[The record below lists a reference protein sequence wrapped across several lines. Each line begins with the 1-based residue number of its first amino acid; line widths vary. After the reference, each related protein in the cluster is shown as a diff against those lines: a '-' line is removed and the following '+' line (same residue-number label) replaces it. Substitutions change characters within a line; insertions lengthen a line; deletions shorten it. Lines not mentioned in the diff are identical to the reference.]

1 MTTPDGGRRAWRWKR
16 STHAVKE
23 FRASNLNLAGSV
35 GADDCMACKPM
46 YLPLWLNPA
55 KRDQFQAV
63 FRANQLHVTS
73 ELPTLFEQ
81 PGPDTA

>member
-46 YLPLWLNPA
+46 YLPL
-55 KRDQFQAV
+55 
-63 FRANQLHVTS
+63 
-73 ELPTLFEQ
+73 
-81 PGPDTA
+81 